1 MLSQLFLRQTMKEPL
16 SVFVVVFLSLDISIF
31 YQKQAEKSA
40 KWMKQTSS
48 SALLWSMV
56 TSLAMAYRSRYVEM
70 LAFSLSAVFP
80 GIRFVELALFP
91 STFWCHALVT
101 GHTPSTGP
109 PPLHEWIFIA
119 QIAQQLAPPGGRGG

>member
-1 MLSQLFLRQTMKEPL
+1 
-16 SVFVVVFLSLDISIF
+16 
-31 YQKQAEKSA
+31 
-40 KWMKQTSS
+40 
-48 SALLWSMV
+48 MV
-56 TSLAMAYRSRYVEM
+56 TSLELAYPSRYVNM

-119 QIAQQLAPPGGRGG
+119 QIAEQLAPPGGRGGGGG